1 MKHTLLLTALL
12 ASGMC
17 SQSAFADEWVKP
29 VPEATQFQYEDTL
42 YLYNVGA
49 KGFFSDEGGAYDTQ
63 ATIKDRGIKMYLQK
77 YINPE
82 LTPPDSVW
90 DGKTLVFWDYST
102 KHKKWCNLFINDM
115 DQLYVDR
122 ASQVNWFFQ
131 LEDRG
136 DNKYR
141 LYGADV
147 NPTMNHATWPN
158 TYLGADLT
166 DPEKAYIL
174 KPMLDIVD
182 GANIENY
189 HVDWIFVSPEEYERV
204 QTKLVTYNLAQDLKA
219 KIDEALEKG
228 VDVSE
233 AQNVYENTS
242 STDEQLTAAIES
254 VIEAMRVAVENSADP
269 DNPLDMASEGYLVN
283 PTFDNNAN
291 GWLSTTGA
299 QNQGVVN
306 TQSESSGGVFI
317 GNAWE
322 NWHKEAMSGKMY
334 QIIDKA
340 PRGIYRFTIGARSD
354 SNTGSYVYCAGDS
367 IELTGTVAKTLSVFT
382 VFDADTLEF
391 GLKKDVKVGQWM
403 LIDNAILTY
412 YGNSVESYLYWINT
426 TIDEAP
432 DFTDVYKQNAA
443 FDEYN
448 KVIDDIQA
456 LQSKEEILASV
467 SVFKEALAKMQANVD
482 AYAAYAA
489 QIEDAG
495 KAIDETGNDELSDY
509 IMEVAEPNLWD
520 GELST
525 EEMIA
530 ETENL
535 KKMIE
540 EARRGSIEEGK
551 DCTFL
556 IKNNDFKNGIN
567 EWTVDETMGTPVV
580 GGPDDNP
587 CVERWNENFDMYQEV
602 AEIPNGIY
610 RLEAQAFYRTEGNAG
625 AYTNRETAEILTYLY
640 INDQYSP
647 VANIMNEAISESG
660 VYSSAYTTPDGTY
673 TPNDMVSASTAFA
686 NGLYKNTMYGAVTDG
701 TMRVGIRNTTGSMGD
716 RWSIWGTFN
725 LYYEGYNADI
735 IKDIL
740 QPLVNEGKDTLENC
754 LFSQVERE
762 KLQTRV
768 TEASN
773 AIATDADGETLFG
786 LYVGFVDLIDSAKVS
801 VASYKTMYSW
811 ADQLANVIDETQETA
826 SEDAINNASEVYDK
840 VNNGYEAGSFTTAEA
855 DSMVTVIK
863 AAITKLRIPDT
874 VASDETPADFTAVIV
889 NPNYDNDD
897 NEGWAGSSAAHQEY
911 QNAEFYNTNFDM
923 YQIIYGL
930 PNGTYKVNV
939 QGFYRSGEATQ
950 AYEKYTED
958 VAKDTINSFVYA
970 ESDGVVSSVPFTTIF
985 AGCNEAGI
993 NGGEGEV
1000 KLTDGM
1006 YIPNTMQ
1013 TAAMYMENGYY
1024 LTNSLICK
1032 VTDGTL
1038 KIGVKKEALF
1048 KGDWTIFDTWTL
1060 LYYGDNSAQN
1070 PDGDASGIETPEAAE
1085 VVSTTYYTLGGVTSS
1100 VPVKGINI
1108 VKSVMSDGTVK
1119 VSKILVK

>member
-122 ASQVNWFFQ
+122 GTQVNWFFQ

-233 AQNVYENTS
+233 AQDVYENTS

-254 VIEAMRVAVENSADP
+254 VDEALRIAVENSADP

-283 PTFDNNAN
+283 PTFDNDNS
-291 GWLSTTGA
+291 GWITTTGS
-299 QNQGVVN
+299 QNTGLATN
-306 TQSESSGGVFI
+306 QSDGTNLI

-322 NWHKEAMSGKMY
+322 NWDPDPITGKMY
-334 QIIDKA
+334 QIIKDA
-340 PRGIYRFTIGARSD
+340 PHGIYRFSLGVF
-354 SNTGSYVYCAGDS
+354 SNSAGGTYVYCSGDS
-367 IELTGTVAKTLSVFT
+367 TELTGTTPKTLEVFT
-382 VFDADTLEF
+382 TFEGDTLEF
-391 GLKKDVKVGQWM
+391 GIKKWVNVGNWM
-403 LIDNAILTY
+403 QIDNAVLTY
-412 YGNSVESYLYWINT
+412 YGNSVESYLYWINA

-432 DFTDVYKQNAA
+432 DFTDSYKQNAA
-443 FDEYN
+443 WEEYQN
-448 KVIDDIQA
+448 VISEIQK
-456 LQSKEEILASV
+456 LQTKEEILASV
-467 SVFKEALAKMQANVD
+467 GTFKNALVKMQANVD

-489 QIEDAG
+489 QIEDALN
-495 KAIDETGNDELSDY
+495 AVDETGNEELNDY
-509 IMEVAEPNLWD
+509 VMDVAQPNLD
-520 GELST
+520 NGELST
-525 EEMIA
+525 EEIIEA
-530 ETENL
+530 TEVL
-535 KKMIE
+535 KKMTE
-540 EARRGSIEEGK
+540 EARKNNITEGAE
-551 DCTFL
+551 CTFL
-556 IKNNDFKNGIN
+556 IKNNNFKSRLDG
-567 EWTVDETMGTPVV
+567 WSKDETLATPVV

-587 CVERWNENFDMYQEV
+587 SVECWQNNFDLYQEFTD
-602 AEIPNGIY
+602 IPNGIY
-610 RLEAQAFYRTEGNAG
+610 RVEAPAFYRTEGNAG
-625 AYTNRETAEILTYLY
+625 AYTNRETAEVLTYLY

-647 VANIMNEAISESG
+647 VANIMNEAISEEG

-673 TPNDMVSASTAFA
+673 TPNDMASASTAFA
-686 NGLYKNTMYGAVTDG
+686 NGLYKNTAYGAVIDG

-716 RWSIWGTFN
+716 RWSIWGTFK

-762 KLQTRV
+762 KLQARV
-768 TEASN
+768 TEAGN
-773 AIATDADGETLFG
+773 AIATGADGETLFG
-786 LYVGFVDLIDSAKVS
+786 LYVGFGDLIDSAKVS

>member
-1 MKHTLLLTALL
+1 MKHALFLTALL
-12 ASGMC
+12 VGGIC
-17 SQSAFADEWVKP
+17 SQSAYADEWVKP

-63 ATIKDRGIKMYLQK
+63 AMVTDKGIKMYVQK
-77 YINPE
+77 YIDPT

-90 DGKTLVFWDYST
+90 DGSTLVIWDYAT
-102 KHKKWCNLFINDM
+102 KHQGWYNLFINDTEV
-115 DQLYVDR
+115 LYVDR
-122 ASQVNWFFQ
+122 ASQLNWFFE

-136 DNKYR
+136 DNIWR
-141 LYGADV
+141 IYGGEK
-147 NPTMNHATWPN
+147 NPSLSQKEWGG
-158 TYLGADLT
+158 YLGVDLT
-166 DPEKAYIL
+166 GSESNVL
-174 KPMLDIVD
+174 KPFLNPDDV
-182 GANIENY
+182 ANADDY
-189 HVDWIFVSPEEYERV
+189 GVDWYFVSPEEYENV
-204 QTKLVTYNLAQDLKA
+204 QAKLVTYNLAQELKA
-219 KIDEALEKG
+219 KIDQALEKG
-228 VDVSE
+228 IDVSE
-233 AQNVYENTS
+233 AQRVYDNTS
-242 STDEQLTAAIES
+242 STDQEITDAIAAVSTAIRES
-254 VIEAMRVAVENSADP
+254 YENSASVDSP
-269 DNPLDMASEGYLVN
+269 MDMASAGLLQN
-283 PTFDNNAN
+283 PTFDVDYS
-291 GWLSTTGA
+291 GWTYNTGA
-299 QNQGVVN
+299 TNHGLATN
-306 TQSESSGGVFI
+306 MSDGTNLI
-317 GNAWE
+317 GNVWE
-322 NWHKEAMSGKMY
+322 NWDPNPFVGKMY
-334 QIIDKA
+334 QVIPDA
-340 PRGIYRFTIGARSD
+340 PHGIYRFSLGVY
-354 SNTGSYVYCAGDS
+354 SNYENGTFAYCAGDS
-367 IELTGTVAKTLSVFT
+367 SEFIGTSPTTLEVFT
-382 VFDADTLEF
+382 TFQGDTLEF
-391 GLKKDVKVGQWM
+391 GLKKTDMVGNWVQM
-403 LIDNAILTY
+403 DNAVLTY
-412 YGNSVESYLYWINT
+412 YGNTIESYSYWINS
-426 TIDEAP
+426 IIESAP
-432 DFTDVYKQNAA
+432 DFENSYK
-443 FDEYN
+443 
-448 KVIDDIQA
+448 
-456 LQSKEEILASV
+456 SV
-467 SVFKEALAKMQANVD
+467 SAYSSYQDVIEWAKALSTKDEIIAGVDTFKNALAVMQANVD
-482 AYAAYAA
+482 AYASYATYV
-489 QIEDAG
+489 EDARD
-495 KAIDETGNDELSDY
+495 AVDETGNEELSDY
-509 IMEVAEPNLWD
+509 VMEVAEPILEN

-525 EEMIA
+525 DEIIA
-530 ETENL
+530 ETEKL
-535 KKMIE
+535 KNMIE
-540 EARRGSIEEGK
+540 EARKNNIVEGAE
-551 DCTFL
+551 CSFL
-556 IKNNDFKNGIN
+556 ISNNNFKSKLTG
-567 EWTVDETMGTPVV
+567 WLVDESLATPTV
-580 GGPDDNP
+580 GGLEDYPS
-587 CVERWNENFDMYQEV
+587 VECWQANFDIYQEFG
-602 AEIPNGIY
+602 ELPNGVY
-610 RLEAQAFYRTEGNAG
+610 RVDVPAFYRTESNAG
-625 AYTNRETAEILTYLY
+625 AWETRETAEISTYLY
-640 INDQYSP
+640 INEEYSAVKNVMSED
-647 VANIMNEAISESG
+647 VASSDF
-660 VYSSAYTTPDGTY
+660 YSNAYSTPNGTY
-673 TPNDMVSASTAFA
+673 TPNDMTSASTAFA
-686 NGLYKNTMYGAVTDG
+686 NGLYKNSVYGAVTDG
-701 TMRVGIRNTTGSMGD
+701 TMRVGIRNTTGSLGD
-716 RWSIWGTFN
+716 RWSIWGTFR
-725 LYYEGYNADI
+725 LYYEGYNADV

-740 QPLVNEGKDTLENC
+740 QPLIAEAKDTLSNC
-754 LFSQVERE
+754 LFSQIEKG

-786 LYVGFVDLIDSAKVS
+786 LYVGFRELIDSAKVS
-801 VASYKTMYSW
+801 IASYKTMYSW

-897 NEGWAGSSAAHQEY
+897 NEGWTGSSAAHQTY

-939 QGFYRSGEATQ
+939 HGFYRSGEATQ

-958 VAKDTINSFVYA
+958 VAKDTINSFIYA

-1048 KGDWTIFDTWTL
+1048 GGDWTLFDTWSL